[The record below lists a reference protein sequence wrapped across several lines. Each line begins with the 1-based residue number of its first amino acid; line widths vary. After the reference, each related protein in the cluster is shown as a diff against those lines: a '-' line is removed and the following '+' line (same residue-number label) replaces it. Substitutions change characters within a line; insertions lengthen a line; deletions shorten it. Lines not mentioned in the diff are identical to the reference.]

1 MSMSIISA
9 YLFHQKLCVVSCLC
23 SFNVKPVCISI
34 HASPFPSLSLSA
46 SVFQHPSA
54 VARREHTIT
63 RSHDWETRTFKV
75 SHVANWCPSAISQ
88 HYDSTQFDH
97 RSCHDHSAH
106 SALHIFAKKWPSC
119 SPCIKNKLRKQKYLL
134 FETVLRSTWPSSHR
148 HPSRRP
154 NLKTGLKHGG
164 TWPLEWSTRWQP
176 NDQPGSIN
184 NIFVGCKLDT

>member
-9 YLFHQKLCVVSCLC
+9 YLVHQKLCVVSCLC

-34 HASPFPSLSLSA
+34 HASPFPSLSLSLHQFFSTLQLWRGA
-46 SVFQHPSA
+46 N
-54 VARREHTIT
+54 T